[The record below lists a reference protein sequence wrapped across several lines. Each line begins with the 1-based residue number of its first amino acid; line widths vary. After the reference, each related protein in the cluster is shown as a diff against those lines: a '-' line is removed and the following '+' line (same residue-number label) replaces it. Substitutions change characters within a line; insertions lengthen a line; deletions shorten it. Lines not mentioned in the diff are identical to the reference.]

1 MLGYDGPVSDDIV
14 NGMENP
20 TVFGKIIRRELPA
33 DIVYEDEEFIAFKDI
48 RPRSRVHI
56 LVCPKE
62 YIPTLADYP
71 QTEEGALKLG
81 KLMLTANKI
90 AREMG
95 LEGYFIRI
103 HVGEKGGQEVFH
115 VHVHLRSDA

>member
-1 MLGYDGPVSDDIV
+1 MD
-14 NGMENP
+14 NP

-71 QTEEGALKLG
+71 DTEEGALKLG
-81 KLMLTANKI
+81 KLMLTANRI
-90 AREMG
+90 AKQIG
-95 LEGYFIRI
+95 LEGYFLRI
-103 HVGEKGGQEVFH
+103 HVGEGGGQEVFH
-115 VHVHLRSDA
+115 VHVHLRSEG